1 MTSLSNEARQEQ
13 CTFQVSNDFFEKVY
27 VQAWRTPDNFILP
40 APVGKK
46 LPGPD
51 KKVKLEIGEK
61 TYQFAFPTRPDSPG
75 SAVLNCGDRAYIAYY
90 LKAQI
95 DKKGWFNPSYKLP
108 ITIIPLRPV
117 PTPKL
122 LKKAMIEEESQIK
135 QMKFCCCAWGEAG
148 LVSVK
153 LMSKRSYAPGQTLN
167 IDGSKVI
174 NSSSIPVTVRV
185 VLKQFIRLATTGR
198 IHRETGGT
206 QKFEIG
212 AKVIQAGSSETL
224 DGLTLIVPPVPPSF
238 FGAQGSSCAKREP
251 LLFSYALS
259 LQAKAQ
265 SGHKVQVNMPILI
278 SALPAKVDAP
288 SGYDDI
294 TAIHDPFEI
303 ASYAVTDDSPCDT
316 VNPVTG
322 FEDTN
327 QMAILPSAT
336 GSANICDQEDQGIYY
351 EYSPQVVT
359 FPSLANVNEE
369 INASMPVSVSTN
381 EVSHETAYNKLM
393 EKVSNEYD
401 TRLAVDAWIKEFPMA
416 ASNLTPDEVAGVL
429 KKVIFSL
436 EQAAVARELTYGI
449 GQRLTT
455 AHADAAMQA
464 CPYSKLEVLRVM
476 APYCSDPE
484 NKEKLLD
491 HLYEFERDE
500 ASKFFLKTY
509 RPGEYMGDAQQ

>member
-1 MTSLSNEARQEQ
+1 MTSISSEARQEQ
-13 CTFQVSNDFFEKVY
+13 CTFQVSNNFEKVY

-46 LPGPD
+46 LPEPD
-51 KKVKLEIGEK
+51 KKVKLERGKK
-61 TYQFAFPTRPDSPG
+61 TYRFAFPTRPDSPG
-75 SAVLNCGDRAYIAYY
+75 SAVLNCGDHAYIAYY
-90 LKAQI
+90 IKAEI
-95 DKKGWFNPSYKLP
+95 DKKGWVNPSYKLP
-108 ITIIPLRPV
+108 IAIIPLRPV

-122 LKKAMIEEESQIK
+122 LKTAMIEEESQIK
-135 QMKFCCCAWGEAG
+135 KMKFCCFACGEAG

-185 VLKQFIRLATTGR
+185 VLKQFIRLSTTGR
-198 IHRETGGT
+198 FCIATEGIER
-206 QKFEIG
+206 FEIG
-212 AKVIQAGSSETL
+212 EKLIQAGSSETL
-224 DGLTLIVPPVPPSF
+224 DGLTLIIPPVPPSF
-238 FGAQGSSCAKREP
+238 FGAQGSFCAKREP
-251 LLFSYALS
+251 LIFSYCLS
-259 LQAKAQ
+259 LQAKAK

-278 SALPAKVDAP
+278 SALPAKADAP
-288 SGYDDI
+288 SGYDGI
-294 TAIHDPFEI
+294 SAIHDPFEI

-316 VNPVTG
+316 VNLVTG

-327 QMAILPSAT
+327 QAAIVPSAT
-336 GSANICDQEDQGIYY
+336 GSANIYDHEDGGSSENNY

-359 FPSLANVNEE
+359 FPSLAISNEE
-369 INASMPVSVSTN
+369 TNASIPVSVSTN

-393 EKVSNEYD
+393 EKISNEYD
-401 TRLAVDAWIKEFPMA
+401 IRLAVDAWVKEFPMA
-416 ASNLTPDEVAGVL
+416 AKNLTPEQVAGVL

-436 EQAAVARELTYGI
+436 EQAAVARELTCGI

-455 AHADAAMQA
+455 AHIDAAMQA

-491 HLYEFERDE
+491 HLYKFEREE
-500 ASKFFLKTY
+500 ASKYF
-509 RPGEYMGDAQQ
+509 RS